1 MTATSSVETLP
12 PASRLVTA
20 AAWATPLCVLPSS
33 LWRLFAI
40 TQVPEG
46 CPDGDGTHLYV
57 VGLSTVSFLAAFAT
71 VGLVSDWGRRVPAR
85 VPVLGGRPI
94 SPRTALVAAS
104 SGIVLLSVVY
114 LYAFLNPV
122 FGWREPNDDVPGCPP
137 PEETD
142 GAWLAYL
149 AYTPILAWLPLLL
162 LVTADFHR
170 RARSRR
176 VPRRGEGVEVRES

>member
-1 MTATSSVETLP
+1 MTVRMPVRDLDEAPRWV
-12 PASRLVTA
+12 RV

-33 LWRLFAI
+33 LWRIYAI
-40 TQVPEG
+40 TEIPPG
-46 CPDGDGTHLYV
+46 CPDGAGTHAYV
-57 VGLSTVSFLAAFAT
+57 VGLSTVAFLAAFAT
-71 VGLVSDWGRRVPAR
+71 VGLASPWGRRIPPR

-94 SPRTALVAAS
+94 PPRTVLAIAGTGIALLAL
-104 SGIVLLSVVY
+104 IY

-149 AYTPILAWLPLLL
+149 AYAPILAWLPLLVV
-162 LVTADFHR
+162 VTADFHR
-170 RARSRR
+170 RTRPG
-176 VPRRGEGVEVRES
+176 VDRGRTSAKP